1 MKRIQKTINTYE
13 FSNGFIVEISKE
25 EANTEFWIYHKMY
38 GIKEMMFGIPNE
50 YAALNEEI
58 MLANVQQHMDYYE
71 EEYMGY

>member
-1 MKRIQKTINTYE
+1 MKRIQKTINAYE

-58 MLANVQQHMDYYE
+58 MLASVQQHMDLYE

>member
-58 MLANVQQHMDYYE
+58 MLANVQQHMDFYE

>member
-1 MKRIQKTINTYE
+1 MKKFQKTITAYE
-13 FSNGFIVEISKE
+13 FPNGFIVEISKKE
-25 EANTEFWIYHKMY
+25 VYTEFWIYHKRY

-58 MLANVQQHMDYYE
+58 MLANVLQHMDFYE